1 MELLKTHLPKLEKI
15 EGVARKEF
23 IEKSL
28 NAEKEF
34 EAKPGDDEN
43 EKNRLDTL
51 KRVYS
56 PDRYFMGIHYHEDN
70 IQVLKNPKKLT
81 AFVE

>member
-34 EAKPGDDEN
+34 EAKNDANAFFFQKSLFVPLKWWGEEGERIIGKLD
-43 EKNRLDTL
+43 RLELMESTL
-51 KRVYS
+51 
-56 PDRYFMGIHYHEDN
+56 FHIWNG
-70 IQVLKNPKKLT
+70 T
-81 AFVE
+81 A